1 MAKKQQQFKHRS
13 DQIADHYGFDLIN
26 IKESNFAGNPDIV
39 SEEERVK
46 VLQYYKKDNNDLKK
60 EIPTKMLFHNK
71 AVLKDKN
78 MKKKKA
84 RMGLDI
90 LGVNCGIAEATTIKT
105 AVDILTEE
113 GYKDLSIEINSI
125 GDKESVKQFEKEL
138 IAFYRQNSD
147 KLKKIDTKK
156 LAPGKVLDLFT
167 STKEHLVELNEEA
180 PCTVNYLSDDSTAH
194 LKEVLEYIEE
204 MGLDY
209 AVKGNLIGEKNYYSK
224 IIFQIK
230 TTDKKTGEE
239 IVLARGGRYDDVAA
253 TVAKKRKVSAVGLQ
267 MNFDKK
273 EKVKTKTNEKVS
285 VYMVKLGFKAKLK
298 SLEVAEILK
307 KVHIPFKYNI
317 GEEKISDQLKAAIDN
332 DVNYSIII
340 GQKEANENKVLIR
353 DMVKNAQQEIA
364 INDLEK
370 YLKKIAK

>member
-1 MAKKQQQFKHRS
+1 MARKQPLKHRS

-26 IKESNFAGNPDIV
+26 IKETNFSGNPDIV

-46 VLQYYKKDNNDLKK
+46 VLQYYKKENGDLKK
-60 EIPTKMLFHNK
+60 ESPAKMFFHNK
-71 AVLKDKN
+71 PVLKDKN
-78 MKKKKA
+78 LKKKKA
-84 RMGLDI
+84 RMGLDV
-90 LGVNCGIAEATTIKT
+90 LGVHCGIAEATAIKT
-105 AVDILTEE
+105 AMDILKEE
-113 GYKDLSIEINSI
+113 GYKDLFIEINSI
-125 GDKESVKQFEKEL
+125 GDKDSVKQFEKEL
-138 IAFYRQNSD
+138 ITFYRQNSES
-147 KLKKIDTKK
+147 LKKVDLKK
-156 LAPGKVLDLFT
+156 LTHGKVLDLFT
-167 STKEHLVELNEEA
+167 SSKEHLAELNEDA
-180 PCTVNYLSDDSTAH
+180 PCTVNYLSDDSASH

-204 MGLDY
+204 MKIDY
-209 AVKGNLIGEKNYYSK
+209 VVKGTLIGEKNYYSK

-273 EKVKTKTNEKVS
+273 QKIKNKPNDKVS

-307 KVHIPFKYNI
+307 KVNVPFKHDI
-317 GEEKISDQLKAAIDN
+317 AGEKISDQLKAAIDN
-332 DVNYSIII
+332 DANYSIII

-353 DMVKNAQQEIA
+353 DMVKNAQKEVSID
-364 INDLEK
+364 DLEK
-370 YLKKIAK
+370 YLKKISK